1 MGVKVKELNIVSFP
15 EMDPL
20 DFLAVRFH
28 FGGEFIN
35 DGKALHYCGGKEGIS
50 SIERDKISLPE
61 ITGHLKDHF
70 QATDPVL
77 LHWLCLGKQ
86 LVNGLRA
93 LVDDKSCKDMCDCIS
108 DGGLSRFM
116 QSWSLLMMKRWR
128 RREVTGR

>member
-35 DGKALHYCGGKEGIS
+35 DGKVLHYCGGKEGIS
-50 SIERDKISLPE
+50 TIERDKISLPE

-70 QATDPVL
+70 
-77 LHWLCLGKQ
+77 
-86 LVNGLRA
+86 
-93 LVDDKSCKDMCDCIS
+93 
-108 DGGLSRFM
+108 
-116 QSWSLLMMKRWR
+116 
-128 RREVTGR
+128 

>member
-1 MGVKVKELNIVSFP
+1 
-15 EMDPL
+15 MDPL

-77 LHWLCLGKQ
+77 LHWLFPE
-86 LVNGLRA
+86 LVI
-93 LVDDKSCKDMCDCIS
+93 VDDEEVETEGSDWEVEARKEGEVQLETPEEDKLRCKVI
-108 DGGLSRFM
+108 
-116 QSWSLLMMKRWR
+116 LL
-128 RREVTGR
+128 G